1 MIHQHEE
8 GRLPENKTTPKVVWQ
23 TLYTES
29 AAVPLES
36 PLWFEWLSANSTF
49 YLESHEGSFTAR
61 REVRGGAAF
70 WYAFRRQQNK
80 LYKAYLG
87 RSADLTYARLQM
99 VAGQVAKK
107 AGA

>member
-1 MIHQHEE
+1 MARKEH
-8 GRLPENKTTPKVVWQ
+8 KTTPKVIWQ

-36 PLWFEWLSANSTF
+36 PRWFEWLSGNSTF

-61 REVRGGAAF
+61 REVRGGGAF
-70 WYAFRRQQNK
+70 WYAFRRHRNK
-80 LYKAYLG
+80 LYKVYLG
-87 RSADLTYARLQM
+87 RTADLTHARLLV
-99 VAGQVAKK
+99 VAQQLAEK